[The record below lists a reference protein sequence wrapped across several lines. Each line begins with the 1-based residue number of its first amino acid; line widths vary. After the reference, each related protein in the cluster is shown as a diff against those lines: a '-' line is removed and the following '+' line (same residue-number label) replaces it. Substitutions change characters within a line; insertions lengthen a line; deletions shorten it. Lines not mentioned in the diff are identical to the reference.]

1 MSKSKSKNKARS
13 TMVTAQHKAPRML
26 WGPGGGR
33 LFGPDGT
40 EYRCS
45 EWELPAKEVKR
56 AVRRGQIPFAV
67 KECGCG
73 VEWIAP
79 ADTATVWNR
88 VRPDF
93 EDVDDWKPPADAPG
107 AQPYRATLWKALTG
121 GHSVLLL
128 SDE

>member
-1 MSKSKSKNKARS
+1 MSKRKRPALSP
-13 TMVTAQHKAPRML
+13 TASGQAKAPRML

-40 EYRCS
+40 EYRCAES
-45 EWELPAKEVKR
+45 GLPAKEVKR

-73 VEWIAP
+73 VEWVTP
-79 ADTATVWNR
+79 ADSASVWDR

-93 EDVDDWKPPADAPG
+93 EDVDEWKPPVDAPG
-107 AQPYRATLWKALTG
+107 AQPYRASLWKALTG
-121 GHSVLLL
+121 RQQVLLL
-128 SDE
+128 TDE